1 MMPPEFPQ
9 DLSGYLDAC
18 ATSPPTEG
26 VIRVMAAAQ
35 RSAWANPSSL
45 HGFGLR
51 ASELLERS
59 RGRLAELLG
68 ASQHDLIF
76 CSGAS
81 EAIHLALLG
90 QAGMVPPG
98 RLVISPVEHPATI
111 AAAET
116 LRRQGWE
123 VARLPVD
130 HRGVIDLVAL
140 HELLEPPTRLVSLIW
155 GQSEVGT
162 LQPLESVSR
171 LCRSAGIPLHV
182 DAVQVVGHRLVDAD
196 ALGVDLLSCTAH
208 KLGGPRG
215 IGLLLRRRGVGLL
228 PQIGGAQ
235 EGGLRGGT
243 EAVVLAAGF
252 VQALEEAYER
262 LRSLGGL
269 DPLAALR
276 DPLLARLLEL
286 PGVSLSGPAPEEGE
300 GRLPHH
306 SRLPHHISLVVTSAT
321 GVPLPGRELVRGL
334 WRQGLAV
341 SSGSAC
347 SAIASPASRRGGSA
361 VLRAL
366 GYPESHC
373 ASGLRISLGPWLSA
387 ADLERVPVALDQARR
402 DLEQAR
408 RDLETS
414 APGH

>member
-1 MMPPEFPQ
+1 MTPPETPTPPESPQ

-26 VIRVMAAAQ
+26 VIRLMAAAQ

-90 QAGMVPPG
+90 QAGVVPPG
-98 RLVISPVEHPATI
+98 RLLISPVEHPATI

-116 LRRQGWE
+116 LLRQGWE
-123 VARLPVD
+123 VAMVPVD

-140 HELLEPPTRLVSLIW
+140 HKLLEPPTKLVSLIW

-162 LQPLESVSR
+162 LQPLDSVSR

-228 PQIGGAQ
+228 PLIGGAQ

-252 VQALEEAYER
+252 VQALEEAHER

-286 PGVSLSGPAPEEGE
+286 PGVSLSGPAPEDRQG
-300 GRLPHH
+300 
-306 SRLPHHISLVVTSAT
+306 RLPHHISLVVTSAT
-321 GVPLPGRELVRGL
+321 GVPLPGRDLVRGL

-347 SAIASPASRRGGSA
+347 SAIASPASRGGGSA

-373 ASGLRISLGPWLSA
+373 ASGLRISLGPWLCP
-387 ADLERVPVALDQARR
+387 ADLVRVPGA
-402 DLEQAR
+402 LEQAR